1 MIGKWLQM
9 NKKILN
15 IWVGQGNYAEK
26 RNVTI
31 WSDKCRLLLREPV
44 LMSWKIQYLE
54 LQVLGIVS
62 NTTYIYIKIKCLI
75 SIRKTTF
82 YVDYNI

>member
-15 IWVGQGNYAEK
+15 IWVGQGNYAEEH
-26 RNVTI
+26 NVTI
-31 WSDKCRLLLREPV
+31 WSDKCRLLLRESV

-62 NTTYIYIKIKCLI
+62 NTTYY
-75 SIRKTTF
+75 S
-82 YVDYNI
+82 Y